1 MRYDDFVAKRLNISR
16 NRALELIKNEQIL
29 LNNRF
34 FKASF
39 NVCTLSDE
47 KTFEG
52 LMKDK
57 SLNLK
62 LLGQIYASRA
72 ALKLKAFL
80 EQGGLKV
87 AGKSC
92 LDVGSSTGGFVQILL
107 ENGARSIVAL
117 DVGAGQLSDDLRRD
131 ERVRSLENTDLRAF
145 VSEEKFELVTCD
157 VSFISLLKLLT
168 DLDRVAKNELILL
181 FKPQFEVGKEAR
193 RNKKGVLKDEKSIAE
208 ARRNFKKACEGLGWV
223 LKNEA
228 PSSLAGREGN
238 VEYFYHFCKD

>member
-34 FKASF
+34 LKASF

-47 KTFEG
+47 KTLDG
-52 LMKDK
+52 LINDK

-62 LLGQIYASRA
+62 LLSQIYASRA

-80 EQGGLKV
+80 EQGGLKI

-92 LDVGSSTGGFVQILL
+92 LDVGSSTGGFVQVLL
-107 ENGARSIVAL
+107 ENGAKSIVAL

-168 DLDRVAKNELILL
+168 DLDRVARNELILL
-181 FKPQFEVGKEAR
+181 FKPQFEVGKEVK
-193 RNKKGVLKDEKSIAE
+193 RNKKGVLKDEKSILR
-208 ARRNFKKACEGLGWV
+208 ARRKFEKACANLGWI
-223 LKNEA
+223 LKNESKA
-228 PSSLAGREGN
+228 HLAGKEGN
-238 VEYFYHFCKD
+238 FEYFYHFCKD